1 MTGVPAAQPG
11 QDKLTPRIFR
21 ALYTEFDLHTIGGTH
36 VAVPKGTPWFSGRS
50 LGEIARQISEY
61 QYPHADRPPASSP
74 AGPT

>member
-21 ALYTEFDLHTIGGTH
+21 ALDTEFDLHTIGGTH

-61 QYPHADRPPASSP
+61 EYPHADRPPASSS
-74 AGPT
+74 ADPT